1 MVSSGQDVA
10 VENPSGIPRDRFGQ
24 QAPGGRDQSAGSIR
38 GFPDNGGGDRSL
50 HPSEFAIERRK
61 RGDLI
66 EVTLQKR
73 RSGRLSKTT
82 GDVGHDQ
89 DELTEQ
95 ELSGVA
101 GGMMK
106 STGIVRTAADLARR

>member
-1 MVSSGQDVA
+1 MTSNGEQNVGSLSRQEFERDVLRRA
-10 VENPSGIPRDRFGQ
+10 QADAAFREALLADPRQALNAAYGVEVPADVEIQVLEETESKIYIVLP
-24 QAPGGRDQSAGSIR
+24 AP
-38 GFPDNGGGDRSL
+38 
-50 HPSEFAIERRK
+50 
-61 RGDLI
+61 
-66 EVTLQKR
+66 T
-73 RSGRLSKTT
+73 
-82 GDVGHDQ
+82 